1 MAETGKKEAMRQN
14 PDYGIDPI
22 IYGANLAKVE
32 QVLSAVKELS
42 ERIDKMHELHRSER
56 KDFWEAINDLRE
68 SITGNSKEGL
78 RMQIDRNTRSRQ
90 KLSRWLILLFA
101 PFYGGL
107 IALIIKMAF
116 ALYQKMSGG

>member
-14 PDYGIDPI
+14 PDYSIDPI

-42 ERIDKMHELHRSER
+42 GRIDKMHELHRSER
-56 KDFWEAINDLRE
+56 KDFWEAINELRE

-107 IALIIKMAF
+107 IALIVKMAF
-116 ALYQKMSGG
+116 ELYQKMSGG